1 MNSRFTE
8 IGRIG
13 KARGLDG
20 VTRFLPETNFTDD
33 LLSPGSIV
41 YIKNERSDLVPMRIE
56 SVYQEEKK
64 NQVTF
69 FVKFD
74 LIANRSDADAAM
86 DKAVYTDREVEP
98 IEAESSDEPDMTGYD
113 VIYNDTIFGSVLDLM
128 SNPAHSILE
137 VKTESGSLLIPFV
150 DEFVDDTDHQ
160 KKVVYCINLDQLT
173 DS

>member
-20 VTRFLPETNFTDD
+20 VICFLPETNFTDD
-33 LLSPGSIV
+33 LLSPGSIL
-41 YIKNERSDLVPMRIE
+41 YMKNDRSDLVPMRIE
-56 SVYQEEKK
+56 SVHREEKK
-64 NQVTF
+64 NQLTF

-74 LIANRSDADAAM
+74 LIANRNDADAAM
-86 DKAVYTDREVEP
+86 DKAVFTDKQITPVENN
-98 IEAESSDEPDMTGYD
+98 DTGEPDLSGYD
-113 VIYNDTIFGSVLDLM
+113 LYYNGKPFGSVLDLM

-137 VKTESGSLLIPFV
+137 VKTDSGALLIPLV
-150 DEFVDDTDHQ
+150 DEFVESTDHQ
-160 KKVVYCINLDQLT
+160 KKVVYCKNLDQLT